1 MSRQLNELIYTINYF
16 QKKHFIYMAVI
27 SSIIDWLLGTN
38 RKVNVFQGKVVLVT
52 GASSGIGKQLAK
64 DLHKLGS
71 KVILASRSTE
81 QLAIL
86 R

>member
-1 MSRQLNELIYTINYF
+1 
-16 QKKHFIYMAVI
+16 MAVI
-27 SSIIDWLLGTN
+27 SSLIDWIFGRN
-38 RKVNVFQGKVVLVT
+38 RRVEVFQGKVVLVT

-64 DLHKLGS
+64 DLYKLGS

-81 QLAIL
+81 QLTIL

>member
-1 MSRQLNELIYTINYF
+1 
-16 QKKHFIYMAVI
+16 MAVI
-27 SSIIDWLLGTN
+27 SSIIDWLFGTN
-38 RKVNVFQGKVVLVT
+38 HKGEVFQGKVVLVT

-64 DLHKLGS
+64 DLYKLGS
-71 KVILASRSTE
+71 KVILASRNTE

>member
-1 MSRQLNELIYTINYF
+1 
-16 QKKHFIYMAVI
+16 MAVI
-27 SSIIDWLLGTN
+27 SSLIDWLFGTN
-38 RKVNVFQGKVVLVT
+38 HKIELFQGKVVLVT

-64 DLHKLGS
+64 DLYKLGS
-71 KVILASRSTE
+71 KVILASRNTE

>member
-1 MSRQLNELIYTINYF
+1 
-16 QKKHFIYMAVI
+16 MAVI
-27 SSIIDWLLGTN
+27 SSLIDWIFGRN
-38 RKVNVFQGKVVLVT
+38 RRVEVFQGKVVLVT

-81 QLAIL
+81 QLTIL

>member
-1 MSRQLNELIYTINYF
+1 
-16 QKKHFIYMAVI
+16 MAVI
-27 SSIIDWLLGTN
+27 SSILDWLLGTN
-38 RKVNVFQGKVVLVT
+38 RKVEVFQGKVVLVT
-52 GASSGIGKQLAK
+52 GASSGIGKQLSK

-81 QLAIL
+81 QLEIL

>member
-1 MSRQLNELIYTINYF
+1 
-16 QKKHFIYMAVI
+16 MAVI
-27 SSIIDWLLGTN
+27 SSLIDWIFGRN
-38 RKVNVFQGKVVLVT
+38 RRVEVFQGKVVLVT

-71 KVILASRSTE
+71 KVILVSRSTE
-81 QLAIL
+81 QLTIL

>member
-1 MSRQLNELIYTINYF
+1 
-16 QKKHFIYMAVI
+16 MAVI
-27 SSIIDWLLGTN
+27 SSIIDWVFRRN
-38 RKVNVFQGKVVLVT
+38 HKVEVFQGKVVLVT

-64 DLHKLGS
+64 DLYKLGS
-71 KVILASRSTE
+71 KVILASRNTE

>member
-1 MSRQLNELIYTINYF
+1 
-16 QKKHFIYMAVI
+16 MAVI
-27 SSIIDWLLGTN
+27 SSILDWLFGTN
-38 RKVNVFQGKVVLVT
+38 RKVEVFQGKVVLVT
-52 GASSGIGKQLAK
+52 GASSGIGKQLAT

-81 QLAIL
+81 QLTIL

>member
-1 MSRQLNELIYTINYF
+1 
-16 QKKHFIYMAVI
+16 MAVI
-27 SSIIDWLLGTN
+27 SSLIDWIFGRN
-38 RKVNVFQGKVVLVT
+38 RRVEVFQGKVVLVT

-71 KVILASRSTE
+71 KVILTSRSTE
-81 QLAIL
+81 QLTIL

>member
-1 MSRQLNELIYTINYF
+1 
-16 QKKHFIYMAVI
+16 MAVI
-27 SSIIDWLLGTN
+27 SSISDWLFGRN
-38 RKVNVFQGKVVLVT
+38 RKVEFFQGKVVLVT

-64 DLHKLGS
+64 DLYKLGS